1 MSIFTPGDGDSFS
14 LALGPRALKK
24 EKLKELPSPTFVRD
38 TPYGKI
44 MRMPD
49 GKLIT
54 QFKDPDDMPKSQ
66 SQLKAERAEREAEE
80 AAKQEREARLAR
92 MTKAAE
98 ELAERQM
105 ELRKFEAS
113 KKTVDTSHLI
123 NLADTKPIGGPD
135 MTGHKPHTSY
145 PGIGY
150 IGYAGRSAFVN
161 SEATVTSG
169 TIPYGALVTAPMN
182 INSAQSFVAPKLTKE
197 PLSITS
203 APIKIS
209 QEKVDIDLDAS
220 ADLAGFPTVTME
232 ERLIDNQKPT
242 GYFAAGSYPAGEVSL
257 QTLNSIVISSN
268 EYAKSGNWPFRL
280 I

>member
-1 MSIFTPGDGDSFS
+1 MSIFTPGDGDSLS
-14 LALGPRALKK
+14 LTLGPRALKK
-24 EKLKELPSPTFVRD
+24 EPMKELPQPTFVRD

-54 QFKDPDDMPKSQ
+54 QFKDPDDLPKSQ
-66 SQLKAERAEREAEE
+66 SQIKAERAEREAEE

-92 MTKAAE
+92 MAKAAE
-98 ELAERQM
+98 DLAYKQM

-113 KKTVDTSHLI
+113 KKTADTSHLI

-135 MTGHKPHTSY
+135 MTGHKPHTTY

-150 IGYAGRSAFVN
+150 VGYVSTTADIRINQAGKLVSTPLSSLIYNGYNRSV
-161 SEATVTSG
+161 V
-169 TIPYGALVTAPMN
+169 PQLV
-182 INSAQSFVAPKLTKE
+182 KE
-197 PLSITS
+197 PLTIKS

-209 QEKVDIDLDAS
+209 QEKVDIDLGAS

-232 ERLIDNQKPT
+232 EELIDSQKPM
-242 GYFAAGSYPAGEVSL
+242 GYFTAMPSGMTFAYL
-257 QTLNSIVISSN
+257 DSS
-268 EYAKSGNWPFRL
+268 K
-280 I
+280 